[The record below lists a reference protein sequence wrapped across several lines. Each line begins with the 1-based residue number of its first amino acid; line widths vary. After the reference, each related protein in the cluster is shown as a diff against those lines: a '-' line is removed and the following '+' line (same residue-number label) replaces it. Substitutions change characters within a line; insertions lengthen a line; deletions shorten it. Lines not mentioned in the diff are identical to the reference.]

1 MAEPY
6 KSPSGWYQLDPE
18 PLPVG
23 GFEPAFIYREAR
35 YVPTCDSSI
44 GIRGYSECSLGV
56 RYGVRNTRVR
66 GQGLDVSDY
75 GTVPDT
81 VSDLVRRGLRLTHI
95 MHFWAQDM
103 KSAEEEVS
111 RCLANQDLFG
121 SSAWSME
128 EAIAAARTRKHV
140 LDPKSNGMDLIFGD
154 FYDVH
159 ESSCWPGSQFV
170 RNPTINPALVGAHV
184 GLF

>member
-1 MAEPY
+1 MVEPY
-6 KSPSGWYQLDPE
+6 KSPSGWYEFDSKSTFPGE
-18 PLPVG
+18 
-23 GFEPAFIYREAR
+23 EAFVYREAR
-35 YVPTCDSSI
+35 YVPTSDSSI

-56 RYGVRNTRVR
+56 RYSVRNCRPR

-75 GTVPDT
+75 GTIPDT

-95 MHFWAQDM
+95 MYFWAQDM
-103 KSAEEEVS
+103 KSAEQEVS
-111 RCLANQDLFG
+111 RCLGIQDLVG

-128 EAIAAARTRKHV
+128 EAKAVARTRKHV

-159 ESSCWPGSQFV
+159 EPSCWPDARI
-170 RNPTINPALVGAHV
+170 RNPALNPALVGAGV